1 MLCTVGRADIQVLL
15 FAEKAAII
23 LVFVHRRDL
32 VLVLGQLWAI
42 TASWAAIWGLNVRF
56 LCVPFGWLHALSHVL
71 AVLPSSAEL

>member
-1 MLCTVGRADIQVLL
+1 MVGRADIQVLL

-32 VLVLGQLWAI
+32 VL
-42 TASWAAIWGLNVRF
+42 
-56 LCVPFGWLHALSHVL
+56 